1 MVSGF
6 GPSSLSPA
14 LNRSSEWFPVAN
26 RIMNPAYHLVS
37 VCVVLAD
44 FLGLARPGVLA
55 EMRLCL
61 NLGCSFAF
69 LPGDLTRLRE
79 SPWLCETSVL
89 QEYAIEILSNSGLLK
104 ILCLGMAYLHVKFL
118 RNEGFSH
125 LESIWGQGIP
135 TFAEYSM
142 HSAFHAE
149 SIFNTGRKMKK
160 KTKHTILGFSLLLG
174 KVTNY
179 HGCCLCQ
186 PLYAILN
193 FHRLP
198 FSPMLFP

>member
-79 SPWLCETSVL
+79 SP
-89 QEYAIEILSNSGLLK
+89 
-104 ILCLGMAYLHVKFL
+104 
-118 RNEGFSH
+118 
-125 LESIWGQGIP
+125 
-135 TFAEYSM
+135 
-142 HSAFHAE
+142 
-149 SIFNTGRKMKK
+149 
-160 KTKHTILGFSLLLG
+160 
-174 KVTNY
+174 
-179 HGCCLCQ
+179 
-186 PLYAILN
+186 
-193 FHRLP
+193 
-198 FSPMLFP
+198 

>member
-14 LNRSSEWFPVAN
+14 LNRSSEWFPVEK
-26 RIMNPAYHLVS
+26 RIINPTYHLVS
-37 VCVVLAD
+37 ICVVLAD
-44 FLGLARPGVLA
+44 FLGLARHGVLA

-79 SPWLCETSVL
+79 SPWICETSFL

-104 ILCLGMAYLHVKFL
+104 ILSLGMAYLHVKFL
-118 RNEGFSH
+118 RNEGFNH

-135 TFAEYSM
+135 TFAEYCM
-142 HSAFHAE
+142 HSAFNTE

-160 KTKHTILGFSLLLG
+160 MILGFSLLFG
-174 KVTNY
+174 KITNY

-186 PLYAILN
+186 PLYAILY

-198 FSPMLFP
+198 FTPRLFP